1 MKKQLLLLFAMLVM
15 ATSTFAQATAYPVPD
30 LVQCNYEIFDLTVQS
45 SIVLGDQDPDMY
57 TVTYFTSLADAE
69 NNANPIVN
77 ATQYVPNGS
86 PQTIYVQVMN
96 GANDDIDVTS
106 FNVVVNSVLLQSFP
120 DVHACTLYTLAPLN
134 PGNEYRTA
142 TDGGGSQLYAGTQIT
157 SSQTIYLYNP
167 LCGEESVFV
176 ITIGAIA
183 LPVIE
188 NVQACGSYTLPLLD
202 AGNYYTGPNGT
213 GTRLA
218 AGTALRTTQ
227 TIYVYAQEE
236 TCTAQE
242 SFTVSIS
249 PNMAIDPEN
258 VAVCGSYTLPAV
270 DAGGYYTS
278 PGGPNG
284 SGELL
289 PAGTVITTSQTLYS
303 YLIYGACTI
312 EGEFVITIL
321 TSDTI
326 ELTPISGC
334 GNDTGMANF
343 DLTLATAQIQ
353 ETIPNA
359 RVQFFTTAM
368 DAATNTNPIVNAYA
382 YNAVAS
388 TVYAGVTIPDNCY
401 YTLALDLLITECT
414 DPVLTGVVHYDAD
427 TNGCDVNDAGLA
439 GIQVSLN
446 MANSTYYA
454 FTNAAGEYAFYN
466 IMNGAGYVQVNLNNN
481 VYDVSPPSYDV
492 AIDGQL
498 VTANFCTTTVD
509 PFTDVT
515 VNVWPSTSVV
525 PGFVAGYYIVI
536 YNNGTTIE
544 SGQAIFTF
552 DSSKFTFLSSSSP
565 GIVSGNTITINYTNL
580 IQGQQQYIFVEF
592 TAAQPLVLN
601 LGNEV
606 TVSASVTPLANDM
619 YPDNNAY
626 SVTQTVVN
634 SYDPNDITVDK
645 GEFITLDQATGYL
658 QYTIRFQNMGTAN
671 ANNVRIATILDP
683 NLDWNSFEPIGA
695 SHDYRASRT
704 GQDIIFN
711 FDRIQ
716 LPYESADEPGSHG
729 SVSYRIKPKTN
740 IALGNVMTAQAGIY
754 FDFNEAII
762 TNTATTTVRA
772 VAGLNTVSNNSF
784 KIYPNPATGAVTL
797 QLYTAVN
804 KTDVIITDVLGKA
817 VLTDVITGTHATVNI
832 TSLKSGMYFVNLKT
846 DDRQL
851 TEKLIVK

>member
-1 MKKQLLLLFAMLVM
+1 MKKQLLMLFAMLLMV
-15 ATSTFAQATAYPVPD
+15 TGTFAQATAYPAPD
-30 LVQCNYEIFDLTVQS
+30 LVQCNYEIFNLTVQS
-45 SIVLGDQDPDMY
+45 SVVLGNQDPDMY
-57 TVTYFTSLADAE
+57 AVAYFTSQADAE
-69 NNANPIVN
+69 SNTNPIVN
-77 ATQYVPNGS
+77 ANAFVPNTQ
-86 PQTIYVQVMN
+86 PQTIYAQLRHILN
-96 GANDDIDVTS
+96 NDIAVTS
-106 FNVVVNSVLLQSFP
+106 FNVIVLSVALPSLSN
-120 DVHACTLYTLAPLN
+120 VSVCSSYTLPTLT
-134 PGNEYRTA
+134 PGVEYRTA
-142 TDGGGSQLYAGTQIT
+142 ANGGGNVLLAGTVIT
-157 SSQTIYLYNP
+157 SSQTIYIYNP
-167 LCGEESVFV
+167 MCEEESNFTVTV
-176 ITIGAIA
+176 GSIVVT
-183 LPVIE
+183 LME
-188 NVQACGSYTLPLLD
+188 NMRSCGSFVLPQI
-202 AGNYYTGPNGT
+202 ASGNYYTGPNGT
-213 GTRLA
+213 GTQLA
-218 AGTALRTTQ
+218 AGTSVTSTQ
-227 TIYVYAQEE
+227 TIYVYKQVE
-236 TCTAQE
+236 TCTAE
-242 SFTVSIS
+242 ISFTVTIS
-249 PNMAIDPEN
+249 NFQTIDTEY
-258 VAVCGSYTLPAV
+258 VAVCGSYTLPV
-270 DAGGYYTS
+270 LEYGGFYTEQ
-278 PGGPNG
+278 GGDNG
-284 SGELL
+284 TGVFI
-289 PAGTVITTSQTLYS
+289 PAGTQITANQTLYVYYTFGS
-303 YLIYGACTI
+303 CHT
-312 EGEFVITIL
+312 EGQFVITIVE
-321 TSDTI
+321 SDAI
-326 ELTPISGC
+326 VLTPLTAC
-334 GNDTGMANF
+334 GNDTGMASF
-343 DLTLATAQIQ
+343 DLTQAIAQIQ
-353 ETIPNA
+353 QTIPYA

-401 YTLALDLLITECT
+401 YTLALNLLITECT
-414 DPVLTGVVHYDAD
+414 DPVLTGVVQYDAD

-439 GIQVSLN
+439 GIQVSLY
-446 MANSTYYA
+446 MGNSTYYA

-466 IMNGAGYVQVNLNNN
+466 IMNGTGNVQVSLNNN

-498 VTANFCTTTVD
+498 STANFCATTVD

-515 VNVWPSTSVV
+515 INVWPSTSVV

-536 YNNGTTIE
+536 YNNGTTVE
-544 SGQAIFTF
+544 SGQATFTF

-565 GIVSGNTITINYTNL
+565 GIVSGNTITFNYTNL

-592 TAAQPLVLN
+592 TAAQPPVLN

-619 YPDNNAY
+619 YPDNNVY

-671 ANNVRIATILDP
+671 ATNVRIYTILDP
-683 NLDWNSFEPIGA
+683 NLDWDTFEPIGA

-711 FDRIQ
+711 FDGIQ

-740 IALGNVMTAQAGIY
+740 IALGDVMTAQAGIY

-784 KIYPNPATGAVTL
+784 KIYPNPATGEVTL
-797 QLYTAVN
+797 QLNTAVN
-804 KTDVIITDVLGKA
+804 NADVTITDVLGKT
-817 VLTDVITGTHATVNI
+817 VLTDVITGTQAAVNI
-832 TSLKSGMYFVNLKT
+832 TLLKSGMYFVTLKT
-846 DDRQL
+846 DGRQL